1 MVSRDESL
9 VGQST
14 FKKWPLVEFSENP
27 SISDQLLQM
36 LTKDYESRLN
46 LICEGCTPDSP
57 NCNCSVNAV
66 SFENKFAVFILLEIG
81 HLSMTKWCPLAEVET
96 DFFFC
101 DAKQTHKISAS
112 YICDGTVHC
121 PNTGADETFALCNPL
136 DVRFIAVTPVLIN
149 FVIALCCA
157 IYLARQQDKKE
168 RKKLTTNTE
177 GHTEIVRA
185 LKLINEN
192 VLAPSN
198 ENEELMQ
205 KEIQELPTILQL
217 SLARITRNI
226 EVKSGDSPMK
236 FFEPAVES
244 ILAEEEQQTAFLVL
258 TKEDDI
264 SSTKFK
270 TAVMKE
276 MEPKGTSAKI
286 KKQLLKFLPYKLRIG
301 IKTAKEV
308 FGNLSGMFTIPAQD
322 VKDIGTIVSL
332 NYFHENILQ
341 GKDDDFPLEQFVINL
356 AVVTVAIFL
365 LRRLNS
371 LAEND
376 TEDKGTAFCC
386 DFLRF
391 SFNLHNIPFVTEAF
405 LCIETIK
412 ESLAGHKKKEAIQE
426 QLGKLKN
433 SDNEDETD
441 EIWKQVCATS
451 EDIGETERR
460 IEDNNKKRSKVKI
473 VCCIGDIIQGS
484 ALVILMLRSD
494 LRIRGLLG
502 LSKMANNIGINP
514 SKLCLFLY
522 SV

>member
-1 MVSRDESL
+1 
-9 VGQST
+9 
-14 FKKWPLVEFSENP
+14 
-27 SISDQLLQM
+27 
-36 LTKDYESRLN
+36 
-46 LICEGCTPDSP
+46 
-57 NCNCSVNAV
+57 
-66 SFENKFAVFILLEIG
+66 
-81 HLSMTKWCPLAEVET
+81 
-96 DFFFC
+96 
-101 DAKQTHKISAS
+101 
-112 YICDGTVHC
+112 
-121 PNTGADETFALCNPL
+121 
-136 DVRFIAVTPVLIN
+136 
-149 FVIALCCA
+149 
-157 IYLARQQDKKE
+157 
-168 RKKLTTNTE
+168 
-177 GHTEIVRA
+177 
-185 LKLINEN
+185 
-192 VLAPSN
+192 
-198 ENEELMQ
+198 
-205 KEIQELPTILQL
+205 
-217 SLARITRNI
+217 
-226 EVKSGDSPMK
+226 MK

-244 ILAEEEQQTAFLVL
+244 ILAEGEQQTAFLVL

-276 MEPKGTSAKI
+276 MEPKGTTAKI
-286 KKQLLKFLPYKLRIG
+286 KKQLLKFLPYKLRIA

-332 NYFHENILQ
+332 NSFHENILQ
-341 GKDDDFPLEQFVINL
+341 GKDDDFPLQQFVINL
-356 AVVTVAIFL
+356 AVVTAAIFL

-376 TEDKGTAFCC
+376 TEDKSTACRC
-386 DFLRF
+386 DFLGF

-426 QLGKLKN
+426 QLGKLEN

-441 EIWKQVCATS
+441 EIWKQICATS

-502 LSKMANNIGINP
+502 LSKMANNIGIDP
-514 SKLCLFLY
+514 SKLCLF
-522 SV
+522 